1 MISHSVADV
10 PHTHSTPTGNPRTH
24 SGPSQNPGLDLL
36 RFAAAAAVA
45 VGHIRA
51 ATFGA
56 YGVLSIEDKSP
67 AAAAFYF
74 LTRLGGEAVI
84 VFFVLSGYLIGGR
97 YFTKIAQGKFN
108 ALDYGIDRA
117 VRIGLPLIPA
127 LVLTACINSF
137 LGGDIQPLAFLVN
150 VLSLQGVVTG
160 CCYGGNAPL
169 WSLPYEVW
177 LYVMVLI
184 VGLWLTETAYRIS
197 LFVAVITLAL
207 IFAKLEQPYLLCWL
221 LGAAAFVRP
230 PPGARRFRMY
240 AVMLGLAL
248 FGVGL
253 VGGQLGLD
261 SASLSQATRAR
272 WTAWLPGPSV
282 SKVLL
287 GAGTAILVQHIAL
300 WQPGSNIGRWVG
312 RFGAWAAAFSFSLY
326 LTHWPLLFLLG
337 RFGLNGDSAMTLSAF
352 AKFALVCAV
361 SLLVAWCSYWAFESR
376 TRVVRTWIKRRIARR
391 MPPSLAA
398 DRLA

>member
-1 MISHSVADV
+1 MISSSAASSAHAL
-10 PHTHSTPTGNPRTH
+10 PTTTSDFPA
-24 SGPSQNPGLDLL
+24 PAKPPQYPGLDLL

-56 YGVLSIEDKSP
+56 YGVLSTEDKSP
-67 AAAAFYF
+67 LAAAFYF
-74 LTRLGGEAVI
+74 LTRMGGEAVI

-127 LVLTACINSF
+127 LVLTAWVSVF
-137 LGGDIQPLAFLVN
+137 QGGELQPLTFLVN
-150 VLSLQGVVTG
+150 AVSLQGVVMG

-177 LYVMVLI
+177 LYVLVLV
-184 VGLWLTETAYRIS
+184 VGLWLKQSTHRVS
-197 LFVAVITLAL
+197 LFAALILLAL
-207 IFAKLEQPYLLCWL
+207 IFSKLEFPYVLCWV

-230 PPGARRFRMY
+230 PRFAPY
-240 AVMLGLAL
+240 AMMLGLAL
-248 FGVGL
+248 FAFGL
-253 VGGQLGLD
+253 VGGQLGID
-261 SASLSQATRAR
+261 SASISSAARGR
-272 WTAWLPGPSV
+272 WTAWLPGLAV

-287 GAGTAILVQHIAL
+287 GAGTALLVQQIAL
-300 WQPGSNIGRWVG
+300 WNPASSVGRWVG
-312 RFGAWAAAFSFSLY
+312 RFGTKAAGFSFSLY
-326 LTHWPLLFLLG
+326 LTHWPLLFFIG
-337 RFGLNGDSAMTLSAF
+337 YFGLAGDSTMTFSAF

-361 SLLVAWCSYWAFESR
+361 ALLVAWCSYWAFESR
-376 TRVVRTWIKRRIARR
+376 TQVVRAWVKRRLTGG
-391 MPPSLAA
+391 MQPSLTV
-398 DRLA
+398 DRPA

>member
-1 MISHSVADV
+1 MISHSAADV

-230 PPGARRFRMY
+230 PPRGQTLSNVRRHAWAR
-240 AVMLGLAL
+240 VVWG
-248 FGVGL
+248 
-253 VGGQLGLD
+253 
-261 SASLSQATRAR
+261 
-272 WTAWLPGPSV
+272 
-282 SKVLL
+282 
-287 GAGTAILVQHIAL
+287 GAGRR
-300 WQPGSNIGRWVG
+300 P
-312 RFGAWAAAFSFSLY
+312 
-326 LTHWPLLFLLG
+326 
-337 RFGLNGDSAMTLSAF
+337 
-352 AKFALVCAV
+352 
-361 SLLVAWCSYWAFESR
+361 
-376 TRVVRTWIKRRIARR
+376 VR
-391 MPPSLAA
+391 P
-398 DRLA
+398 